1 MACQWVL
8 LSISL
13 IICVIILI
21 SASERKLFV
30 KQEAVLLRDS
40 LQPPLTLPIL
50 FFNDFISLLREKRG

>member
-8 LSISL
+8 LSVSL

-40 LQPPLTLPIL
+40 LQPPLTLLIL